1 MCVGAVLCAMLKGAA
16 RYARSILQSVLGVV
30 AVAHVMC
37 AAVGAQAFLG
47 YPQPLA
53 LREILV
59 SIALADFAIRAVSSP
74 FCWYR
79 RLHYSM
85 KVRAC
90 LSASETPCSVR

>member
-1 MCVGAVLCAMLKGAA
+1 MFVGAILWAILKGAL
-16 RYARSILQSVLGVV
+16 RYAWSILQGVLGIV
-30 AVAHVMC
+30 AIAHVTC
-37 AAVGAQAFLG
+37 AAVGAQACLG
-47 YPQPLA
+47 FPQPLA

-74 FCWYR
+74 SCWCR